1 MQNFNQLL
9 GIVNFWMLLKIFVFI
24 EFVDKGRF
32 ITCRL
37 SKWGIL
43 GRVCREDVE
52 VEVDSG
58 QVRMRER
65 VFPSPFL
72 LPSSSSSSSF
82 PLSSSSP
89 STVVRLVGDGKLQ
102 WDCQSDLLILS
113 NFDIERTKNQ

>member
-1 MQNFNQLL
+1 MQKFKSTPGNDKLL
-9 GIVNFWMLLKIFVFI
+9 DAFETLCLALNLSIR
-24 EFVDKGRF
+24 ERF

-43 GRVCREDVE
+43 GSVCREDVE

-65 VFPSPFL
+65 V
-72 LPSSSSSSSF
+72 LPSS
-82 PLSSSSP
+82 PSSSP

-102 WDCQSDLLILS
+102 
-113 NFDIERTKNQ
+113 